1 MLWRRELY
9 TSSSGDRWFLA
20 WDTGSVRPYILHEP
34 NAASGGLP
42 RQS

>member
-20 WDTGSVRPYILHEP
+20 WDTGSDRPYILHEP